1 MAFFTVGCGPVFL
14 ECNGE
19 RGVVGWS
26 FAMGL
31 LPEMFVDEIEAAVK
45 SFDLHVVCLDKTPED
60 CQASLES
67 LLVKAMR
74 AYETRGEGMRHGIAL
89 DKQVTIF
96 LSEVDGEEKPMCGI
110 YFNLHSPYK
119 KAQPEAEPAESRN

>member
-1 MAFFTVGCGPVFL
+1 
-14 ECNGE
+14 
-19 RGVVGWS
+19 
-26 FAMGL
+26 MGL
-31 LPEMFVDEIEAAVK
+31 LPEMFVDEIDAAVK
-45 SFDLHVVCLDKTPED
+45 SFDLHVVCLDKSPED

-74 AYETRGEGMRHGIAL
+74 AYESRGEGMRHGIAL

-119 KAQPEAEPAESRN
+119 KTQPITEPAESTD

>member
-1 MAFFTVGCGPVFL
+1 MSS
-14 ECNGE
+14 
-19 RGVVGWS
+19 VVGWF

-31 LPEMFVDEIEAAVK
+31 LPEMFVDEIDAAVK
-45 SFDLHVVCLDKTPED
+45 SFDLHVVCLDKSPED

-74 AYETRGEGMRHGIAL
+74 AYESRGEGMRHGIAL

-119 KAQPEAEPAESRN
+119 AQPATEPAESN

>member
-1 MAFFTVGCGPVFL
+1 MLYCA
-14 ECNGE
+14 
-19 RGVVGWS
+19 

-45 SFDLHVVCLDKTPED
+45 SFDLHVVCLDKSPED

-74 AYETRGEGMRHGIAL
+74 AYESRGEGMRHGIAL

>member
-1 MAFFTVGCGPVFL
+1 MGRDFW
-14 ECNGE
+14 ECIGG
-19 RGVVGWS
+19 RGVVHCA

-31 LPEMFVDEIEAAVK
+31 LPEMFVEEIDAAVK
-45 SFDLHVVCLDKTPED
+45 AYDLHVVCLDKSPGD

-74 AYETRGEGMRHGIAL
+74 AYESRGEGMRHGIAL

-110 YFNLHSPYK
+110 YFNLYSPYK
-119 KAQPEAEPAESRN
+119 KAQVEAVSVKAED

>member
-1 MAFFTVGCGPVFL
+1 MLYCA
-14 ECNGE
+14 
-19 RGVVGWS
+19 

-45 SFDLHVVCLDKTPED
+45 SYDLHVVCLDKSPED
-60 CQASLES
+60 CQPSLES

-119 KAQPEAEPAESRN
+119 KTQPATEPAESTN